1 MRDML
6 FVGEYIKK
14 IMSIEEIKKYESF
27 VNDKYLNYLYEEKSK
42 IISYS
47 LPTIQYD
54 LTSGELIYNIDN
66 PLLRKIDIMIEE
78 RIDYLKHKLYDIKN

>member
-27 VNDKYLNYLYEEKSK
+27 VNDKHMLNKV
-42 IISYS
+42 
-47 LPTIQYD
+47 
-54 LTSGELIYNIDN
+54 
-66 PLLRKIDIMIEE
+66 
-78 RIDYLKHKLYDIKN
+78 RIDEIRRSN